1 MYKKFVM
8 SIAAMAAL
16 TLVSCS
22 SDDLDSFSDN
32 SSKNE
37 AISFDGYLGRSAVA
51 VNGTRGSEETKET
64 LKTKGFGVFGN
75 YKADAGQTSDA
86 NFFKNQKVTY
96 SGTKW
101 TYTPLKYWPTNG
113 KIDFLAYAPHKEG
126 QELKANTT
134 TFDFTVADKAAN
146 QIDLLWANATG
157 QIKDNFEGT
166 TKEKVKFLFKHA
178 LSRLGYTVKLSG
190 NYSPDNATF
199 TLKKITLAGSP
210 DETTK
215 AFYIK
220 GTIDLAKTDTKENLS
235 KTNDA
240 KGLWTA
246 VTSAENKQNFTW
258 FEGSYKVESSDP
270 KHPTKLDPTTS
281 KDKDYSDKDYLFVI
295 PQDFSQTK
303 TEGHD
308 VDELYVIVEYDV
320 AYTSGTPTTT
330 ITNKVYKKLPI
341 KFEQGKAY
349 KLNLTIGL
357 PIEFDIDVENV
368 AGVEDWDPKD
378 GTPTDIDSWDDIS
391 RK

>member
-1 MYKKFVM
+1 MDKKFVM
-8 SIAAMAAL
+8 GIAAMAAL

-22 SDDLDSFSDN
+22 SDDLDSFSGN

-51 VNGTRGSEETKET
+51 VNGTRGSVETKET
-64 LKTKGFGVFGN
+64 LKTNGFAVFGK
-75 YKADAGQTSDA
+75 YTPTEGQPSD
-86 NFFKNQKVTY
+86 FFDNQKVTY
-96 SGTKW
+96 STTTSKW
-101 TYTPLKYWPTNG
+101 TYTPLRYWPTNG
-113 KIDFLAYAPHKEG
+113 KIDFFAYAPHKEG
-126 QELKANTT
+126 QKLKSNTT
-134 TFDFTVADKAAN
+134 TFDFTVEPKAAD
-146 QIDLLWANATG
+146 QIDLLWANAAGKITE
-157 QIKDNFEGT
+157 NFEGT
-166 TKEKVKFLFKHA
+166 TKEKVNFLFKHA

-210 DETTK
+210 DETK
-215 AFYIK
+215 EAFYK
-220 GTIDLAKTDTKENLS
+220 TGTIDLSKTDTKENLS
-235 KTNDA
+235 MTNKP
-240 KGLWTA
+240 KGLWAAATDN
-246 VTSAENKQNFTW
+246 NKQNFTW

-281 KDKDYSDKDYLFVI
+281 QNKDYSDKDYLFVI

-320 AYTSGTPTTT
+320 AYKSGTPTTT